1 MAVLPEAVVEIPTS
15 ERSPLISR
23 RWLLAATVLGMIIGL
38 GVIVAITRPTSPPLN
53 WERQTGPTGQ
63 VNLDTL
69 VATRGGFAMLSGVTA
84 DGVLLWS
91 SRDGE
96 SWDFHPLSG
105 SPSQL
110 ATIGGGRLIAYDVD
124 GGRTVT
130 SEAES
135 WVDGEEIE
143 FPDEIRSSRDSGR
156 PSLIADDNGFV
167 LSSILGDVW
176 SSVDGSEFEIVVANP
191 EWGPGQ
197 TVEVPFDSACR
208 PPTRISPDVPPIVR
222 TDTGFAAL
230 ISSNAAEP
238 FGIWP
243 VCEPLLLS
251 SADGRSWARSGTA
264 LGEGAYVYNV
274 AWREGL
280 FTAVGGTGIGE
291 PAVWT
296 SSDGQEWDQSEAFAF
311 VSGVDLYTVQ
321 AGPAGW
327 VILGRESEGATAVG
341 WTSSDGLCWTAL
353 PDDVSGSGAAVARE
367 MMMVVDRITF
377 PGTWIATATG
387 RTGTC

>member
-15 ERSPLISR
+15 KRSPLISR
-23 RWLLAATVLGMIIGL
+23 RWLFAAMVVGLVIGL
-38 GVIVAITRPTSPPLN
+38 TVIVIITRPTSPHLQ
-53 WERQTGPTGQ
+53 WERQMGPTGP
-63 VNLDTL
+63 VNLDSL
-69 VATRGGFAMLSGVTA
+69 VATDDGFALLSGVTA

-96 SWDFHPLSG
+96 SWDDQPLPG
-105 SPSQL
+105 SPAKL
-110 ATIGGGRLIAYDVD
+110 AAIGSRLLAYEVD
-124 GGRTVT
+124 AGRTLT
-130 SEAES
+130 PEGES
-135 WVDGEEIE
+135 WAEGEEIV
-143 FPDEIRSSRDSGR
+143 FPDEIRSGQGSGR
-156 PSLIADDNGFV
+156 PSLLADESGFV
-167 LSSILGDVW
+167 VTSILGDVW
-176 SSVDGSEFEIVVANP
+176 WSSDGSEFERVVGDP

-222 TDTGFAAL
+222 TESGFAAL
-230 ISSNAAEP
+230 ISSNPAEP

-243 VCEPLLLS
+243 VCEPQLLS
-251 SADGRSWARSGTA
+251 SADGRSWARAGPA
-264 LGEGAYVYNV
+264 LGEGAYVYNM

-296 SSDGQEWDQSEAFAF
+296 SSDGQEWDQRDSFAF

-327 VILGRESEGATAVG
+327 VILGRESEGSAAVG
-341 WTSSDGLCWTAL
+341 WTSSDGSCWTAL
-353 PDDVSGSGAAVARE
+353 PVEVNGSDAAVSRE
-367 MMMVVDRITF
+367 MMMVVDRITY
-377 PGTWIATATG
+377 PETWVATATG
-387 RTGTC
+387 SAGTC

>member
-15 ERSPLISR
+15 ERSPILAR
-23 RWLLAATVLGMIIGL
+23 RWLFAVTVVGLIIGL
-38 GVIVAITRPTSPPLN
+38 TVIVVITRPTSPHLQ
-53 WERQTGPTGQ
+53 WERQMGPTGP
-63 VNLDTL
+63 VNLDSL
-69 VATRGGFAMLSGVTA
+69 VATDDGFALLSGVTA

-96 SWDFHPLSG
+96 SWVDQPLRG
-105 SPSQL
+105 SPAQL
-110 ATIGGGRLIAYDVD
+110 AAIGSRLVAYEVD
-124 GGRTVT
+124 AGRTLT
-130 SEAES
+130 PEGES
-135 WVDGEEIE
+135 WVEGEEIV
-143 FPDEIRSSRDSGR
+143 FPDEIRSGQGSGR
-156 PSLIADDNGFV
+156 PSLLADESGFV
-167 LSSILGDVW
+167 VTSILGDVW
-176 SSVDGSEFEIVVANP
+176 WSSDGSEFELVVGDP

-222 TDTGFAAL
+222 TESGFAAL
-230 ISSNAAEP
+230 ISSNPAEP

-243 VCEPLLLS
+243 VCEPQLLS
-251 SADGRSWARSGTA
+251 SADGRSWARAGPA
-264 LGEGAYVYNV
+264 LGEGAYVYNM

-296 SSDGQEWDQSEAFAF
+296 SSDGQEWDQSDSFAF

-327 VILGRESEGATAVG
+327 VILGRESEGSAAVG
-341 WTSSDGLCWTAL
+341 WTSSDGSCWTAL
-353 PDDVSGSGAAVARE
+353 PVEVNGSDPAVSRE
-367 MMMVVDRITF
+367 MMMVVDRITY
-377 PGTWIATATG
+377 PETWVATATG
-387 RTGTC
+387 SAGTC